1 MVDFPAT
8 SSSADLL
15 ARQLAPYV
23 PRWLG
28 PRLPLPAGYRET
40 SAATVVVADL
50 QGFTG
55 LTQVLAAQP
64 AGAEELRAALERIY
78 TPLIAAIHTH
88 DGDVIKFTGDGV
100 LAAFPDDITAAR
112 AAHAML
118 AGLDPVIQTPAG
130 AHPLVLR
137 LGMGS
142 GPLTWEIVGT
152 PDLGLYWVAS
162 GAALDSALAAEAGA
176 AGLRPRPAGHMAPWA
191 PPAPGA
197 LPAADALAP
206 YLPGAIVARMAGG
219 LSGWVGEFRTL
230 TAAFVALPAAGD
242 LQTLVARAL
251 PLVARFGGRLNEVE
265 VGDKGRLLVILFG
278 APVAHGDDA
287 ARGAGCLLALRE
299 AGILA
304 RGGMAVG
311 LQYVGTVG
319 APGVARCTYT
329 ALGPEM
335 NLAARLMQAA
345 APGEILISGRVWTAL
360 GLRFVCRE
368 RPALPV
374 KGWAEPVPVARLEAP
389 EDAAGV
395 PAIGDPLGRDS
406 ELAQAAAVIAGA
418 RAGQPGLLRLVGEA
432 GIGKSRLAT
441 TISNRAA
448 GTGWRVLL
456 GGARPDRHSAPYWPW
471 QAPLAM
477 LIAGRPEA
485 ALTWPAVEAA
495 VARWAPARRPDAPL
509 LADLL
514 GVALPAAHAAP
525 DAAPALDPATRAGAT
540 RTLLAALIAGAAH
553 TQPLLI
559 WLDDFHWAD
568 PLSWDLVRDLATAT
582 PPGGPLVLLLS
593 HRPFD
598 APLPAAKEAL
608 AALPPHLALDLR
620 ELDAEAAAALVRQRA
635 TLPAPVVAEI
645 VTRGQGHPF
654 FLEELAAVYADQPA
668 PDLPDT
674 VQEVIQ
680 ARIDRLDEAHKLT
693 LKLASIFG
701 RVFMLDALA
710 GSYPPEIDAGA
721 VPGHLQLLAHLDLTP
736 LTDAA
741 VRAYAFKHAMTQ
753 EVAYASLLAAQRQAA
768 HDRAGD
774 WFERTTPDNYS
785 LLAYHYGRGANREKQ
800 RLYLRRAAD
809 AAQAAYANDSAI
821 DYYERLLPLLAP
833 AEQVPVL
840 LQLGGI
846 HRLVGHVDT
855 AAALYRRALDQATAA
870 GDARAVA
877 EAQMDLGVLDR
888 QRGAYT
894 EALTW
899 LEQARAG
906 FTSLGDAGGLLAVQG
921 HIGQVHWLQF
931 DHPRALACFWEQM
944 VLATDLG
951 DRRGQGEAVGNLG
964 NVYDDLG
971 DYAQALSCLEQQLD
985 IARSIG
991 DRQQQERAH
1000 WSLGSVY
1007 QNQRDFGRALAA
1019 YGDAVRIAESIGDRR
1034 VVGLT
1039 VSGMGLIYHDYG
1051 DYAAALACFIY
1062 HLAAT
1067 LSLGNRVGITIAVG
1081 NLALVYTRQDRA
1093 AEAEPLFAQAV
1104 ALARTLPTR
1113 YYLPIYLYEQAAYY
1127 LAAGR
1132 VAEARAPAE
1141 EAAALAGEAGERS
1154 LQFKTAVLALRIRAA
1169 QGDLTPEAA
1178 RAAWAD
1184 LFAAW
1189 PEPDQQAA
1197 LHYTLW
1203 RLDPTQDAARAAA
1216 ATAYAAL
1223 YAATPLAE
1231 YRTRYGELTGAAL
1244 PPAPPL
1250 PPPPG
1255 VVTAS
1260 PPNLPALLAQVATLL
1275 PPT

>member
-1 MVDFPAT
+1 MVDSTAAST
-8 SSSADLL
+8 SDLL

-28 PRLPLPAGYRET
+28 PRLPLPIGYRET
-40 SAATVVVADL
+40 TAATVLVADL
-50 QGFTG
+50 QGFTA
-55 LTQVLAAQP
+55 LTQALAPEP

-78 TPLIAAIHTH
+78 TPLIAAIHAH

-100 LAAFPDDITAAR
+100 LAAFPDDVTAAR

-118 AGLDPVIQTPAG
+118 AGLPAVIETPAG
-130 AHPLVLR
+130 AHPLALR
-137 LGMGS
+137 VGMGR

-162 GAALDSALAAEAGA
+162 GPALASALAAEAGA
-176 AGLRPRPAGHMAPWA
+176 APLRPSPAGHMPTWA
-191 PPAPGA
+191 PPPPGH
-197 LPAADALAP
+197 LPAAVDALAP
-206 YLPGAIVARMAGG
+206 YLPAAVVARMAAGF
-219 LSGWVGEFRTL
+219 SGWVGEFRTL
-230 TAAFVALPAAGD
+230 TAAFVALPAGGD

-299 AGILA
+299 AGILE
-304 RGGMAVG
+304 RGGMALG
-311 LQYVGTVG
+311 TQYVGTVG
-319 APGVARCTYT
+319 APRVDRCTYT
-329 ALGPEM
+329 ALGPEI

-345 APGEILISGRVWTAL
+345 APGDILISGRVWTAL

-374 KGWAEPVPVARLEAP
+374 KGWAAPVPVARLEAP
-389 EDAAGV
+389 EAAAEV
-395 PAIGDPLGRDS
+395 PAIGDPLGRET

-418 RAGQPGLLRLVGEA
+418 GAGRPGLLRLVGEA

-441 TISNRAA
+441 TISARA
-448 GTGWRVLL
+448 TGSGWQLLL
-456 GGARPDRHSAPYWPW
+456 GGARPDRHSTPYWPW
-471 QAPLAM
+471 QAPLAA
-477 LIAGRPEA
+477 LIAGRPGVP
-485 ALTWPAVEAA
+485 LDLPAVEAA
-495 VARWAPARRPDAPL
+495 VRRWAPDRQADAAL

-514 GVALPAAHAAP
+514 GVPRPASEEAP
-525 DAAPALDPATRAGAT
+525 PAVAALDPPTRAGVT

-559 WLDDFHWAD
+559 WLDDLHWAD
-568 PLSWDLVRDLATAT
+568 RLSWELVRDLAAAT

-598 APLPAAKEAL
+598 APPPAL
-608 AALPPHLALDLR
+608 AALPPHLALDLP

-635 TLPAPVVAEI
+635 ALPPPVVAKI
-645 VTRGQGHPF
+645 VARGQGHPF
-654 FLEELAAVYADQPA
+654 FLEELVAAYSEQAA

-701 RVFMLDALA
+701 QVFMLDALA

-721 VPGHLQLLAHLDLTP
+721 VPSHLQMLAHLDLTA
-736 LTDAA
+736 LTDAT

-753 EVAYASLLAAQRQAA
+753 EVAYASLLAAQRHAA

-774 WFERTTPDNYS
+774 WFERTAPDNYA
-785 LLAYHYGRGANREKQ
+785 LLAYHYSRGANRDKQ
-800 RLYLRRAAD
+800 RLYLRRAAQ
-809 AAQAAYANDSAI
+809 AAQAAFANESAI

-833 AEQVPVL
+833 AEQVEAR
-840 LQLGGI
+840 LQLGAI
-846 HRLVGHVDT
+846 HRLVGHLD
-855 AAALYRRALDQATAA
+855 AAEAVYRRALDQATTA

-877 EAQMDLGVLDR
+877 QAQMDLGVLDR

-894 EALTW
+894 EALVW

-906 FTSLGDAGGLLAVQG
+906 FTRLGDAAGLLAVQG
-921 HIGQVHWLQF
+921 HIGQVYWLQF

-944 VLATDLG
+944 VLAMDQG

-971 DYAQALSCLEQQLD
+971 DYDQALSCLEQQLD

-991 DRQQQERAH
+991 DRLQQERAY

-1007 QNQRDFGRALAA
+1007 QNQRDFGRALTA
-1019 YGDAVRIAESIGDRR
+1019 YREAVRIAEAIGDRR

-1051 DYAAALACFIY
+1051 DYAAALACFSY
-1062 HLAAT
+1062 HLAGT
-1067 LSLGNRVGITIAVG
+1067 LRLGNRVGVTIAVG
-1081 NLALVYTRQDRA
+1081 NLALVHAKQGCA
-1093 AEAEPLFAQAV
+1093 AEAESLFAQAV
-1104 ALARTLPTR
+1104 ALARTLPTG
-1113 YYLPIYLYEQAAYY
+1113 YYLPIYLYEQAAFYF
-1127 LAAGR
+1127 AAGR
-1132 VAEARAPAE
+1132 GTEARAPAE
-1141 EAAALAGEAGERS
+1141 EAAARAAEVGERS
-1154 LQFKTAVLALRIRAA
+1154 LQFKTTVLALRVRTALGA
-1169 QGDLTPEAA
+1169 LTPDAA
-1178 RAAWAD
+1178 HAACTD
-1184 LFAAW
+1184 LFASW
-1189 PEPDQQAA
+1189 PDPEYQAA

-1203 RLDPTQDAARAAA
+1203 RLDPAQDAARQAA

-1231 YRTRYGELTGAAL
+1231 YRTRYGELTGQAL
-1244 PPAPPL
+1244 PPAPAL
-1250 PPPPG
+1250 PPPPAA
-1255 VVTAS
+1255 VTTN
-1260 PPNLPALLAQVATLL
+1260 PPALAALLAQVAALR
-1275 PPT
+1275 PPA